1 MTVTELMMWLAQQD
15 GNAQVVACDWDT
27 TEAIRI
33 FSDSGMRELRWT
45 AASFE
50 DD

>member
-15 GNAQVVACDWDT
+15 ANAQVVACDWNT
-27 TEAIRI
+27 TEAIRV

-45 AASFE
+45 SSIEE
-50 DD
+50 D